1 MILQDDSGSA
11 EDQPHAAEHPSGLG
25 EDPFGHKMEFAEDPS
40 GQETEFVEHLP
51 EVRKVVD

>member
-40 GQETEFVEHLP
+40 GHETEFVEHLP
-51 EVRKVVD
+51 EVP